1 MAAETNSTPNS
12 TTMQFPRLRHSLRE
26 LLPALALIGLATL
39 VVLAAASYARSVLA
53 EVTTL
58 TDLRASA
65 YRGRLVLVE
74 TLSLFKDLETGARG
88 YFITGRDQFLEPYEL
103 ARRELPARLAQL
115 ESLMGDE
122 LPRHWTWQE
131 VTALMNKRVML
142 ADRLVQQRRDSRGLA
157 SLQGASALEEGRQVM
172 ERIRALFEE
181 LDLLQAIRINDY
193 TQQVFQARVRA
204 DRWAGVAAGFAT
216 LLLLTALL
224 LLLREYL
231 RRLRLAQVLQE
242 VNAGLDREV
251 TARTAELAQANAG
264 LARFALEENRA
275 VEAERRRLA
284 REVHDQIGQ
293 VFTAIQLICSSL
305 PASAFPQG
313 QARGLERALELGIQS
328 TRRITAELRPP
339 LLDDLGLEAALQH
352 LAQQVSAVSGLRAE
366 VDLAQ
371 VQRLNPEQALALYR
385 VTQEALTNVQR
396 HAGATRVRIRGEVV
410 DGAYRYEIAD
420 DGVGPGAVPARPG
433 ALGLTGMRE
442 RVALLGGR
450 CSIEPGVAGG
460 TRVCVVFP
468 LTAAPDPDDD
478 HAHPAP

>member
-1 MAAETNSTPNS
+1 MVPAKSLNP
-12 TTMQFPRLRHSLRE
+12 MQFPRLRNSLRE
-26 LLPALALIGLATL
+26 VLPALALIGLATL

-103 ARRELPARLAQL
+103 ARRELPGRQL
-115 ESLMGDE
+115 QLKNLMGED
-122 LPRHWTWQE
+122 LPHPWNWQS
-131 VTALMNKRVML
+131 VTALMTERVTL
-142 ADRLVQQRRDSRGLA
+142 ADRLVQQRRNWRGRALPME
-157 SLQGASALEEGRQVM
+157 ASALEDGRQVM
-172 ERIRALFEE
+172 ERIRALFER
-181 LDLLQAIRINDY
+181 LDLLQATHINDY
-193 TQQVFQARVRA
+193 TEQVLQARMRA
-204 DRWAGVAAGFAT
+204 DRWAWVSGGFAT
-216 LLLLTALL
+216 LLVLAALL

-231 RRLRLAQVLQE
+231 RRLQLAQVLQQ

-251 TARTAELAQANAG
+251 VTRTAELAQANER

-275 VEAERRRLA
+275 VEDERRRLA

-293 VFTAIQLICSSL
+293 VFTAIQLICASL

-339 LLDDLGLEAALQH
+339 LLDDLGLEAAIQY
-352 LAQQVSAVSGLRAE
+352 LAQQVTAVSGLR
-366 VDLAQ
+366 VDAGLAQ
-371 VQRLNPEQALALYR
+371 AQRLSPEQALTLYR

-396 HAGATRVRIRGEVV
+396 HAHATRVRIHGEVV
-410 DGAYRYEIAD
+410 EAGYAYEIAD
-420 DGVGPGAVPARPG
+420 DGVGPGAAPARPG

-442 RVALLGGR
+442 RVALIGGR
-450 CSIEPGVAGG
+450 CSIEAGAAGG
-460 TRVCVVFP
+460 TRVCIVFP
-468 LTAAPDPDDD
+468 LTAPSDPDND
-478 HAHPAP
+478 HAYPAS